1 MKKTYHTIRKVGK
14 VNEQELAAFLTKNG
28 QGLLPMVGLI
38 EQSRMACDQL
48 IDVTGRAV
56 LQAVLQLSA
65 AQVAGGP
72 QQQGKR
78 RSASVVF
85 YGRQAG
91 QVMLSDRKL
100 QVERPRLRTKG
111 QGRSKEVEIP
121 AYTAMQDQSPLG
133 ERMLDT
139 LLRGVSTRNYKDVIP
154 EMAETVGVSKS
165 SVSRQAIEASEAELE
180 ALLSRRF
187 DELKIL
193 VVYIDGVV
201 FGEHTMIGAVG
212 VDVEGRKHV
221 LGIREGATENA
232 TVVMELLQDIVARG
246 VDPKQ
251 KRLFVIDGSKALRAA
266 INAVFGAGPGGCPP
280 VQRCRAHKL
289 RNVLDHLPEEQ
300 KEQVKS
306 LMRAAWKMEAK
317 AGMARIRKLAEWLE
331 REYPSAAA
339 SLLEGLEECFTINRL
354 GLPPSLQR
362 CLATTNIIESPHAGV
377 RIRTRRVTNWQ
388 NGSMARRWMASAFL
402 RTEKNFRRIM
412 GYRELWTLEAILC
425 ESQCATQKAVA

>member
-1 MKKTYHTIRKVGK
+1 MKKSYHTIRKQGK
-14 VNEQELAAFLTKNG
+14 VNEQELTAFLTKNG
-28 QGLLPMVGLI
+28 QGLLPMVDLI

-78 RSASVVF
+78 RAASVVF
-85 YGRQAG
+85 YGRQTG
-91 QVMLSDRKL
+91 QVMLSDRKI

-121 AYTAMQDQSPLG
+121 AYAAMQDQSPLG
-133 ERMLDT
+133 KRMLDT
-139 LLRGVSTRNYKDVIP
+139 LLCGVSTRNYKDVIP
-154 EMAETVGVSKS
+154 QIAETFGVSKS
-165 SVSRQAIEASEAELE
+165 SVSRQTIEASEAELE

-187 DELKIL
+187 DDQKIL
-193 VVYIDGVV
+193 IVYIDGVV

-212 VDVEGRKHV
+212 VDVMGHKHV

-232 TVVMELLQDIVARG
+232 TVVTELLQDIAARG
-246 VDPKQ
+246 LDPKQ
-251 KRLFVIDGSKALRAA
+251 KRLFIIDGSKALRAA
-266 INAVFGAGPGGCPP
+266 INAVFGAYQP

-289 RNVLDHLPEEQ
+289 RNVLDHLPDDQ

-306 LMRAAWKMEAK
+306 LLRAAWKMEAK
-317 AGMARIRKLAEWLE
+317 AGIMRIRKLAEWLE

-339 SLLEGLEECFTINRL
+339 SLREGLDECFTINRL
-354 GLPPSLQR
+354 GLPPTLQR

-388 NGSMARRWMASAFL
+388 NGTMVQRWMASAFL
-402 RTEKNFRRIM
+402 RTEKGFRRIM
-412 GYRELWTLEAILC
+412 GYRELWTLEAILS
-425 ESQCATQKAVA
+425 ESQAATRQAVA

>member
-1 MKKTYHTIRKVGK
+1 M
-14 VNEQELAAFLTKNG
+14 
-28 QGLLPMVGLI
+28 MDLI

-72 QQQGKR
+72 PQQGKR
-78 RSASVVF
+78 RSAGVVF

-100 QVERPRLRTKG
+100 QVERPRLRRKG
-111 QGRSKEVEIP
+111 RGGKEVEIP
-121 AYTAMQDQSPLG
+121 AYTAMQNQSPLG
-133 ERMLDT
+133 GHMLDT
-139 LLRGVSTRNYKDVIP
+139 LLCGVSTRNYKNVIP
-154 EMAETVGVSKS
+154 QMAETVGVSKS
-165 SVSRQAIEASEAELE
+165 SVSRAVIEASEAELE

-187 DELKIL
+187 DDLKLLII
-193 VVYIDGVV
+193 YIDGVV

-212 VDVEGRKHV
+212 VDTEGHKHV
-221 LGIREGATENA
+221 LGVREGATENA
-232 TVVMELLQDIVARG
+232 TVVTELLQDVVARG

-251 KRLFVIDGSKALRAA
+251 KRLFIIDGSKALRAA
-266 INAVFGAGPGGCPP
+266 INAVFGTDQP

-289 RNVLDHLPEEQ
+289 RNVLNQLPEEQ

-306 LMRAAWKMEAK
+306 LMRAAWKMEWK

-339 SLLEGLEECFTINRL
+339 SLREGLEECFTINRL
-354 GLPPSLQR
+354 GVPPTLQR

-377 RIRTRRVTNWQ
+377 RIRTRRVTHWQ
-388 NGSMARRWMASAFL
+388 NGSMVRRWLASAFL
-402 RTEKNFRRIM
+402 RTEKGFRRIM
-412 GYRELWTLEAILC
+412 GYRELWTLEAILS
-425 ESQCATQKAVA
+425 ESQAATQQAVA